1 MSTFCAV
8 DDAALVA
15 LIERAQRRIVF
26 ISPGLHMPV
35 AEALGRRLKEI
46 GQIEIT
52 VILDADED
60 VCRIGFGEIKAL
72 QKVSELA
79 KLECFYL
86 RSQPGLRVGVLLA
99 DDQTLVWSPT
109 ARSVEAPPTS
119 TPDRQATD
127 DLFEPVTSAAPN
139 GLLLGSNPGEQIA
152 RAVSAEGTQTG
163 PHDAEIGTA
172 AITPDQVAATAT
184 ALDNNPPIPV
194 DLARVTR
201 VFSTKLQFVEL
212 KVTRAKLSQMQFS
225 VSSALLNA
233 DAKDALR
240 DLIESKIKAFAD
252 LRDVEVQAPLYVNG
266 EIAYDGRQNP
276 MFEFVSEASLEGERR
291 ALERRYIYDIAGF
304 GRLIERGERIEFE
317 KRIGAYKERLLA
329 HSDEIRKQL
338 NKQTDQIVADAVA
351 LVADR
356 MRRSAGTTHRIN
368 EQALRDELSK
378 NLTRVKG
385 EAPSIS
391 LVFKDVTYEQTQTQ
405 DFRDKVNKALPSH
418 VRRRLGPWYER
429 FTAARSTTEKGSS

>member
-15 LIERAQRRIVF
+15 LIQ
-26 ISPGLHMPV
+26 
-35 AEALGRRLKEI
+35 
-46 GQIEIT
+46 IT

-60 VCRIGFGEIKAL
+60 VCRIGFGEIEAL

-79 KLECFYL
+79 RQECFFL

-109 ARSVEAPPTS
+109 PRSVEAPPS
-119 TPDRQATD
+119 SGPEGSPKSDLFHQATA
-127 DLFEPVTSAAPN
+127 TAPN
-139 GLLLGSNPGEQIA
+139 GLLLGKNPGEQIA
-152 RAVSAEGTQTG
+152 LAVAAEGTQTG
-163 PHDAEIGTA
+163 PHDTEIGGA

-184 ALDNNPPIPV
+184 ALLNNPPIPV

-252 LRDVEVQAPLYVNG
+252 LRDVEVQAPLFVNG
-266 EIAYDGRQNP
+266 EAVYDSRQNP
-276 MFEFVSEASLEGERR
+276 MFEPVSEASLEGERR

-304 GRLIERGERIEFE
+304 GRLIERGERNEFE
-317 KRIGAYKERLLA
+317 KRIVAYKERLLA
-329 HSDEIRKQL
+329 HSEEIRKQL
-338 NKQTDQIVADAVA
+338 NQQADQIVADAVS
-351 LVADR
+351 LVAER
-356 MRRSAGTTHRIN
+356 MRRSAAATRVN
-368 EQALRDELSK
+368 EQLLRDELSK
-378 NLTRVKG
+378 NLTRFKG

-391 LVFKDVTYEQTQTQ
+391 LVFKFKDVTYEQTQTP
-405 DFRDKVNKALPSH
+405 DFRDKVNRALPAH

-429 FTAARSTTEKGSS
+429 FTAARSTTEKGSR